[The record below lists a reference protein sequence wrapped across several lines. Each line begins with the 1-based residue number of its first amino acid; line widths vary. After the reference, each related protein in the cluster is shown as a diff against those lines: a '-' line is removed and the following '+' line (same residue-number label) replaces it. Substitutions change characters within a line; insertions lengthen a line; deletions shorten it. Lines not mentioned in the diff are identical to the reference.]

1 VHRSLAAAV
10 LVVLAV
16 LAGCGGPASD
26 VSDPTLT
33 PAPVPTAQQFP
44 PGVSDDGVSA
54 STLVA
59 AHENR
64 LLATNFTAT
73 VERRVVDTNGT
84 IARSWRRHR
93 VAAGGEQY
101 FGQYNRTFVRFGIRR
116 PVDSVAYWAGAD
128 GFASRFGGDGS
139 ATLDWSTDRDRA
151 LDLDGSRQL
160 RRSLGVLSV
169 AATERRDDGVV
180 LTATGASNPAALP
193 GPAYVEQRR
202 NVSARLDVRRD
213 GLVTDWRV
221 TYDARLDGR
230 PVRVLTTVRISEV
243 GTTTVPR
250 PDWVDAAS
258 ELPSR

>member
-1 VHRSLAAAV
+1 MHRSLAAAV

-59 AHENR
+59 AHESR

-73 VERRVVDTNGT
+73 VERRIIDANGT
-84 IARSWRRHR
+84 VARSWRRHR
-93 VAAGGEQY
+93 VAAGGERY
-101 FGQYNRTFVRFGIRR
+101 FGRYNRTFVRFGIRR
-116 PVDSVAYWAGAD
+116 PVDSVAYWSGAG
-128 GFASRFGGDGS
+128 GFALRFTGDGS
-139 ATLDWSTDRDRA
+139 STLDWSRDRNRS
-151 LDLDGSRQL
+151 LDIDGSRQL
-160 RRSLGVLSV
+160 RRSLGVLSTTV
-169 AATERRDDGVV
+169 TERDDGVV
-180 LTATGASNPAALP
+180 LAATGASDLSALP
-193 GPAYVEQRR
+193 GPTYVGDRR
-202 NVSARLDVRRD
+202 NASARIVVQPD
-213 GLVTDWRV
+213 GLVTDWQV
-221 TYDARLDGR
+221 AYDARFDGR

-258 ELPSR
+258 EPPSR